1 MKTAIVIGAGVTGL
15 STAYHLA
22 KRGYGRVQVLEKN
35 EIGAGSSSRA
45 AGISTGLLWSETG
58 VRARRHSLRI
68 FREEKT
74 SPSSRRSKK
83 ASHSRAMIQTTIH

>member
-22 KRGYGRVQVLEKN
+22 KLGYGRVLVLEKN

-45 AGISTGLLWSETG
+45 AGIGTGLLWSETG
-58 VRARRHSLRI
+58 IRARKQALRI
-68 FREEKT
+68 FRDGGRQQHNNKGP
-74 SPSSRRSKK
+74 PSSWAHGVVPGGLR
-83 ASHSRAMIQTTIH
+83 

>member
-1 MKTAIVIGAGVTGL
+1 MPEHPLGARSRLNMKTAIVIGAGVTGL

-22 KRGYGRVQVLEKN
+22 KRGYGRVVVLEKN

-58 VRARRHSLRI
+58 VRARRHALRI
-68 FREEKT
+68 FREFSNELPGYT
-74 SPSSRRSKK
+74 F
-83 ASHSRAMIQTTIH
+83 HN